1 MPAAA
6 LISALARSLLA
17 GEPDVDGLHARAVR
31 TLGHPWRWLH
41 PLAERYAAA
50 FGDGAG
56 VRPRHRDVVL
66 FLRRDEGFSRA
77 QAKYGRRIEI
87 AEWLAEPPRMQ
98 PAAVARDWKIPAIE
112 SVGDLAGWLSVTTD
126 ELEWFADLKALG
138 NKLRNLKLHH
148 YHYDIRG
155 KRSGGV
161 RLIEIPKPRIKQLQ
175 RRILHGIL
183 DAAPAH
189 SAAHGFANGRSIAT
203 FAAPHTGKAAVLRLD
218 LEDFFPAFPAARVQ
232 ALFRTLGYPEQVAD
246 RLGGICTNAVARE
259 VWKLRPPEIS
269 AREWDAARILYGRPH
284 LPQGAPTS
292 PALANLTAYRLDCR
306 LSGLARSAGAVYTR
320 YADDLAFSGGD
331 EFARVVERFQA
342 HAAAVALE
350 EGYGVNHHKTRIML
364 QGVRQQ
370 VAGVVVN
377 QKVNLRRRDLE
388 KLEATLTN
396 CVRFGPQGQN
406 REAVADFR
414 AHLEGRVGF
423 VRMVNPLQGERMRAL
438 LEEIRWDQAA
448 G

>member
-6 LISALARSLLA
+6 LISALSRSLLA
-17 GEPDVDGLHARAVR
+17 GEPDVDGVHERAAR
-31 TLGHPWRWLH
+31 TLGQRWRWLH
-41 PLAERYAAA
+41 PLAERYAAV
-50 FGDGAG
+50 FGSGI
-56 VRPRHRDVVL
+56 RPRHRDVVV
-66 FLRRDEGFSRA
+66 FLRQDEGFSRA
-77 QAKYGRRIEI
+77 RAKYGRRITI
-87 AEWLAEPPRMQ
+87 AEWLAEPQRMQ
-98 PAAVARDWKIPAIE
+98 PAAAARGWKLPAIE
-112 SVGDLAGWLSVTTD
+112 SVGDLAEWLAVSTD

-138 NKLRNLKLHH
+138 NKLGKSKLRH
-148 YHYDIRG
+148 YHYDIRS
-155 KRSGGV
+155 KRSGGA
-161 RLIEIPKPRIKQLQ
+161 RLIEIPKPRIKELQ

-183 DAAPAH
+183 DAVPVHA
-189 SAAHGFANGRSIAT
+189 AAHGFVSGRSIAT

-259 VWKLRPPEIS
+259 VWRLRPPEI
-269 AREWDAARILYGRPH
+269 AVREWDAARVLYGRPH

-342 HAAAVALE
+342 HAAAVTLE
-350 EGYGVNHHKTRIML
+350 EGFGVNHHKTRVMR

-388 KLEATLTN
+388 RLEAILTN
-396 CVRFGPQGQN
+396 CARF
-406 REAVADFR
+406 
-414 AHLEGRVGF
+414 
-423 VRMVNPLQGERMRAL
+423 
-438 LEEIRWDQAA
+438 
-448 G
+448 

>member
-6 LISALARSLLA
+6 LISALSRSLLA
-17 GEPDVDGLHARAVR
+17 GEPDVDGLHTRAVR
-31 TLGHPWRWLH
+31 TLGQPWRWLH
-41 PLAERYAAA
+41 PLAERYAAV
-50 FGDGAG
+50 FGSGI
-56 VRPRHRDVVL
+56 RPRHRDVVV
-66 FLRRDEGFSRA
+66 FLRQDEGFARA
-77 QAKYGRRIEI
+77 RAKYGRRISI
-87 AEWLAEPPRMQ
+87 AEWLAEPQRMQ
-98 PAAVARDWKIPAIE
+98 PASAARPWKLPAIE
-112 SVGDLAGWLSVTTD
+112 SVGDLAEWLELSTD

-138 NKLRNLKLHH
+138 NKLGNSKLRH
-148 YHYDIRG
+148 YHYDIRS

-161 RLIEIPKPRIKQLQ
+161 RLIEIPKPRIKELQ
-175 RRILHGIL
+175 QRILHGIL
-183 DAAPAH
+183 DAVPVHA
-189 SAAHGFANGRSIAT
+189 AAHGFVSGCSIAT

-259 VWKLRPPEIS
+259 VWKLRPPEIA
-269 AREWDAARILYGRPH
+269 AREWDAARVLYGRPH
-284 LPQGAPTS
+284 VPQGAPTS

-306 LSGLARSAGAVYTR
+306 LSGLARSAGSVYTR

-350 EGYGVNHHKTRIML
+350 EGFGVNHHKTRLMR

-388 KLEATLTN
+388 RLEAILMN
-396 CVRFGPQGQN
+396 CVHFGPEGQN
-406 REAVADFR
+406 REGVADFR

-423 VRMVNPLQGERMRAL
+423 VKMVNPVRGERMKTL
-438 LEEIRWDQAA
+438 LEGIRWDQSA

>member
-6 LISALARSLLA
+6 LISVLSRSLLA
-17 GEPDVDGLHARAVR
+17 GEQDVDSLHARAAR
-31 TLGHPWRWLH
+31 TLGRPWRWIL

-50 FGDGAG
+50 FGESG
-56 VRPRHRDVVL
+56 VRPRHRDIVV
-66 FLRRDEGFSRA
+66 FLRNDEGFSRA
-77 QAKYGRRIEI
+77 RAKYGRQIEI
-87 AEWLAEPPRMQ
+87 AEWLTEPPRMQ
-98 PAAVARDWKIPAIE
+98 PAPAARGWDLPAIE
-112 SVGDLAGWLSVTTD
+112 TVGDLAAWLVVTTD
-126 ELEWFADLKALG
+126 ELEWFADLKELG
-138 NKLRNLKLHH
+138 NKLRNSKLRH
-148 YHYDIRG
+148 YHYDIHS

-161 RLIEIPKPRIKQLQ
+161 RLIEIPKPRIKELQ
-175 RRILHGIL
+175 RRILHEIL
-183 DAAPAH
+183 DAVPVHA
-189 SAAHGFANGRSIAT
+189 AAHGFVHGRSIAT

-232 ALFRTLGYPEQVAD
+232 ALFRTLGYPEPVAD
-246 RLGGICTNAVARE
+246 RLGGICANAVARE
-259 VWKLRPPEIS
+259 AWKLRPPEIAS
-269 AREWDAARILYGRPH
+269 REWDAARILYGRPH

-306 LSGLARSAGAVYTR
+306 LSGLARSSGAVYTR

-331 EFARVVERFQA
+331 EFARAVDRFQA

-350 EGYGVNHHKTRIML
+350 EGFGVNHHKTRIMR
-364 QGVRQQ
+364 QGVRQH

-388 KLEATLTN
+388 RLEATLTN
-396 CVRFGPQGQN
+396 CVRFGPEGQN
-406 REAVADFR
+406 RKAVADFR

-423 VRMVNPLQGERMRAL
+423 VQMVNPLQGERMKAL
-438 LEEIRWDQAA
+438 LQQIRWDQSA